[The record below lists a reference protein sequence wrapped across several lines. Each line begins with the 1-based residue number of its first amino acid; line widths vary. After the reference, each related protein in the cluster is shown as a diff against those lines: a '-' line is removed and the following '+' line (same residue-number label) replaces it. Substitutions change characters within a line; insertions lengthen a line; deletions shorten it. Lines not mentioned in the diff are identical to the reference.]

1 MARELTHP
9 DITTVSLDT
18 VLAAL
23 ADPIRREIIT
33 QLSTGHNDQACIAFE
48 LPVSKSTSTHHFRVL
63 REAGLITQRYE
74 GTAILNTLRREDM
87 QARFPGLLDAV
98 IDAECRTR
106 SQVTETTGDPIDA
119 DPAAGNVGV

>member
-9 DITTVSLDT
+9 AAADVSLDA

-23 ADPIRREIIT
+23 ADPVRRTILA
-33 QLSTGHNDQACIAFE
+33 QLARGHDDQACIAFE

-74 GTAILNTLRREDM
+74 GTAILNALRTDDVE
-87 QARFPGLLDAV
+87 ARFPGLVSSV
-98 IDAECRTR
+98 IEAERRAR
-106 SQVTETTGDPIDA
+106 SDGGA
-119 DPAAGNVGV
+119 SAAR

>member
-1 MARELTHP
+1 MARELAHP
-9 DITTVSLDT
+9 DITTVSLDA
-18 VLAAL
+18 VMAAL
-23 ADPIRREIIT
+23 ADPVRREIIS
-33 QLSTGHNDQACIAFE
+33 QLSDGHDDQACIAFD

-74 GTAILNTLRREDM
+74 GTAILNALRRDDM

-106 SQVTETTGDPIDA
+106 GQLADA
-119 DPAAGNVGV
+119 PADTPADTPA

>member
-9 DITTVSLDT
+9 DITKVSLDA

-23 ADPIRREIIT
+23 ADPIRREIIA
-33 QLSTGHNDQACIAFE
+33 QLSTGHNDQACIAFD

-74 GTAILNTLRREDM
+74 GTAILNTLRCEDM
-87 QARFPGLLDAV
+87 ETRFPGLLDAV
-98 IDAECRTR
+98 IEAECRTR
-106 SQVTETTGDPIDA
+106 GQAPRS
-119 DPAAGNVGV
+119 PAEPAPEHQ

>member
-1 MARELTHP
+1 MARELAHP
-9 DITTVSLDT
+9 DITAVSLDT

-23 ADPIRREIIT
+23 ADPVRREIIS
-33 QLSTGHNDQACIAFE
+33 QLAGGHDDQACIAFE

-87 QARFPGLLDAV
+87 EARFPGLLDAV
-98 IDAECRTR
+98 IAAESRTR
-106 SQVTETTGDPIDA
+106 SQVADIPADA
-119 DPAAGNVGV
+119 APSVR